1 MSGIMSGKLA
11 AIMSGIMSVSM
22 SGKLSA
28 IMSGKLS
35 VVVFHIISIK
45 TLKPHKTNM
54 IELNTQN
61 HEKNYASN
69 EIDWKNI
76 RKNISFYVED
86 NVWINV
92 RRNDSD
98 NVWDNVL
105 QDLENHT
112 KLK

>member
-1 MSGIMSGKLA
+1 M
-11 AIMSGIMSVSM
+11 
-22 SGKLSA
+22 
-28 IMSGKLS
+28 
-35 VVVFHIISIK
+35 IK
-45 TLKPHKTNM
+45 
-54 IELNTQN
+54 LNTQN